1 MHKKIHVKTKNK
13 ICAAVLV
20 FVLAGSLTAGACA
33 VPNVYAKTEAEKK
46 RDAYKKKLREKNS
59 DIANIKD
66 SQSDVKDSISVAAA
80 KMKTLLSKQEQLKSD
95 IKDKQN
101 EVEQANKKL
110 EEAKEEEQKQYDA
123 MKLRIQYL
131 YENSTDNSIWSAI
144 LESNGL
150 SDMLNRIEYATDLYK
165 SDRELMTSYQ
175 NAVKKVEDWTMQLA
189 DEMDSLLA
197 LQDKYQTQQGELKTL
212 MAKLEKQKDAYAQQ
226 LAEAQKQA
234 QDYKKTISK
243 QEAIIRAQEA
253 AAARA
258 NANTYDGGGTG
269 AGARN
274 RTDGIGQQGFLHLG
288 HIAVLVHHAGPGGG
302 AHQGPDGVEHVD
314 HAEGE
319 DQGDGGEPAQLH
331 KAGEVELEQG
341 LGGHVSNRGH
351 PAGGGQ
357 GGEGGAAQYG
367 DVPDPVDHG
376 GDEHAQQHGGAH
388 ALAGQDDDGEQAHE
402 GGDHGEHHLPVARL
416 AHAVLNDGGGQGA
429 EEVPHHVERRGEA
442 VALGIDAHVGAQTDV
457 HQHQADGGGDAVP
470 HAQRDRLNDLV
481 PDVQHG
487 QDDEHDALDKDDAQG
502 GLKGLQIAHAGQGH
516 KVGHHH
522 GKEAV
527 QAHAGGHGEGLVG
540 QEGHTE
546 HAHGGREAGG
556 HEHGVPKLLPVG
568 AETGEQ
574 VGVQRDDVGHGHKG
588 GQTGQD
594 LGADVCAVLLQVKQL
609 LHWDLLRFY

>member
-46 RDAYKKKLREKNS
+46 RDAYKKKLKEKKS

-66 SQSDVKDSISVAAA
+66 SQSDVKDSITAAAA

-212 MAKLEKQKDAYAQQ
+212 MAKLEQQKDAYAQQ

-269 AGARN
+269 ASGGIASDSYLKDPDCNPSQTTDVSGADIVAFAQQFVGN
-274 RTDGIGQQGFLHLG
+274 PYVWGGNSLTNGVDCSGFVHQVYAHFGISTPRYSQAFKSVGQPVSYQN
-288 HIAVLVHHAGPGGG
+288 IQAGDVVVYP
-302 AHQGPDGVEHVD
+302 
-314 HAEGE
+314 
-319 DQGDGGEPAQLH
+319 
-331 KAGEVELEQG
+331 
-341 LGGHVSNRGH
+341 GHVAIYIGNGNIVEAQSTR
-351 PAGGGQ
+351 AGITNSR
-357 GGEGGAAQYG
+357 
-367 DVPDPVDHG
+367 PVNCHTIT
-376 GDEHAQQHGGAH
+376 AIR
-388 ALAGQDDDGEQAHE
+388 
-402 GGDHGEHHLPVARL
+402 RL
-416 AHAVLNDGGGQGA
+416 V
-429 EEVPHHVERRGEA
+429 
-442 VALGIDAHVGAQTDV
+442 
-457 HQHQADGGGDAVP
+457 
-470 HAQRDRLNDLV
+470 
-481 PDVQHG
+481 
-487 QDDEHDALDKDDAQG
+487 
-502 GLKGLQIAHAGQGH
+502 
-516 KVGHHH
+516 
-522 GKEAV
+522 
-527 QAHAGGHGEGLVG
+527 
-540 QEGHTE
+540 
-546 HAHGGREAGG
+546 
-556 HEHGVPKLLPVG
+556 
-568 AETGEQ
+568 
-574 VGVQRDDVGHGHKG
+574 
-588 GQTGQD
+588 
-594 LGADVCAVLLQVKQL
+594 
-609 LHWDLLRFY
+609 

>member
-46 RDAYKKKLREKNS
+46 RDAYKKKLKAKNS

-66 SQSDVKDSISVAAA
+66 SQSDVKDSITVAAA

-110 EEAKEEEQKQYDA
+110 EEAKEEEQNQYDA

-212 MAKLEKQKDAYAQQ
+212 MAKLEQQKDAYAQQ

-269 AGARN
+269 ASGGIASDSYLKDPDCNPSQTTDVSGADIVAYAQQFVGN
-274 RTDGIGQQGFLHLG
+274 PYVWGGNSLTNGVDCSGFVHQVYAHFGISTPRYSQAFKSVGQPVSYQN
-288 HIAVLVHHAGPGGG
+288 IQAGDVVVYP
-302 AHQGPDGVEHVD
+302 
-314 HAEGE
+314 
-319 DQGDGGEPAQLH
+319 
-331 KAGEVELEQG
+331 
-341 LGGHVSNRGH
+341 GHVAIYIGNGNIVEAQSTR
-351 PAGGGQ
+351 AGITNSR
-357 GGEGGAAQYG
+357 
-367 DVPDPVDHG
+367 PVNCHTIT
-376 GDEHAQQHGGAH
+376 AIR
-388 ALAGQDDDGEQAHE
+388 
-402 GGDHGEHHLPVARL
+402 RL
-416 AHAVLNDGGGQGA
+416 V
-429 EEVPHHVERRGEA
+429 
-442 VALGIDAHVGAQTDV
+442 
-457 HQHQADGGGDAVP
+457 
-470 HAQRDRLNDLV
+470 
-481 PDVQHG
+481 
-487 QDDEHDALDKDDAQG
+487 
-502 GLKGLQIAHAGQGH
+502 
-516 KVGHHH
+516 
-522 GKEAV
+522 
-527 QAHAGGHGEGLVG
+527 
-540 QEGHTE
+540 
-546 HAHGGREAGG
+546 
-556 HEHGVPKLLPVG
+556 
-568 AETGEQ
+568 
-574 VGVQRDDVGHGHKG
+574 
-588 GQTGQD
+588 
-594 LGADVCAVLLQVKQL
+594 
-609 LHWDLLRFY
+609 

>member
-13 ICAAVLV
+13 ICAGVLV

-46 RDAYKKKLREKNS
+46 RDAYKKKLKAKNS

-66 SQSDVKDSISVAAA
+66 SQSDVKDSITAAAA

-110 EEAKEEEQKQYDA
+110 EEAKEEEQNQYDA

-212 MAKLEKQKDAYAQQ
+212 MAKLEQQKDAYAQQ

-269 AGARN
+269 ASGGIASDSYLKDPDCNPSQTTDVSGADIVAFAQQFVGN
-274 RTDGIGQQGFLHLG
+274 PYVWGGNSLTNGVDCSGFVHQVYAHFGISTPRYSQAFKSVGQPVSYQN
-288 HIAVLVHHAGPGGG
+288 IQAGDVVVYP
-302 AHQGPDGVEHVD
+302 
-314 HAEGE
+314 
-319 DQGDGGEPAQLH
+319 
-331 KAGEVELEQG
+331 
-341 LGGHVSNRGH
+341 GHVAIYIGNGNIVEAQSTR
-351 PAGGGQ
+351 AGITNSR
-357 GGEGGAAQYG
+357 
-367 DVPDPVDHG
+367 PVNCHTIT
-376 GDEHAQQHGGAH
+376 AIR
-388 ALAGQDDDGEQAHE
+388 
-402 GGDHGEHHLPVARL
+402 RL
-416 AHAVLNDGGGQGA
+416 V
-429 EEVPHHVERRGEA
+429 
-442 VALGIDAHVGAQTDV
+442 
-457 HQHQADGGGDAVP
+457 
-470 HAQRDRLNDLV
+470 
-481 PDVQHG
+481 
-487 QDDEHDALDKDDAQG
+487 
-502 GLKGLQIAHAGQGH
+502 
-516 KVGHHH
+516 
-522 GKEAV
+522 
-527 QAHAGGHGEGLVG
+527 
-540 QEGHTE
+540 
-546 HAHGGREAGG
+546 
-556 HEHGVPKLLPVG
+556 
-568 AETGEQ
+568 
-574 VGVQRDDVGHGHKG
+574 
-588 GQTGQD
+588 
-594 LGADVCAVLLQVKQL
+594 
-609 LHWDLLRFY
+609 

>member
-46 RDAYKKKLREKNS
+46 RDAYKKKLKAKNS

-66 SQSDVKDSISVAAA
+66 SQSDVKDSITAAA
-80 KMKTLLSKQEQLKSD
+80 ARMKTLLSKQEQLKSD

-269 AGARN
+269 ASGGIASDSYLKDPDCNPSQTTDVSGADIVAFAQQFVGN
-274 RTDGIGQQGFLHLG
+274 PYVWGGNSLTNGVDCSGFVHLVYAHFGIGTPRYSQAFKSVGQPVSYQN
-288 HIAVLVHHAGPGGG
+288 IQAGDVVVYP
-302 AHQGPDGVEHVD
+302 
-314 HAEGE
+314 
-319 DQGDGGEPAQLH
+319 
-331 KAGEVELEQG
+331 
-341 LGGHVSNRGH
+341 GHVAIYIGNGNIVEAQSTR
-351 PAGGGQ
+351 AGITNSR
-357 GGEGGAAQYG
+357 
-367 DVPDPVDHG
+367 PVNCHTIT
-376 GDEHAQQHGGAH
+376 AIR
-388 ALAGQDDDGEQAHE
+388 
-402 GGDHGEHHLPVARL
+402 RL
-416 AHAVLNDGGGQGA
+416 V
-429 EEVPHHVERRGEA
+429 
-442 VALGIDAHVGAQTDV
+442 
-457 HQHQADGGGDAVP
+457 
-470 HAQRDRLNDLV
+470 
-481 PDVQHG
+481 
-487 QDDEHDALDKDDAQG
+487 
-502 GLKGLQIAHAGQGH
+502 
-516 KVGHHH
+516 
-522 GKEAV
+522 
-527 QAHAGGHGEGLVG
+527 
-540 QEGHTE
+540 
-546 HAHGGREAGG
+546 
-556 HEHGVPKLLPVG
+556 
-568 AETGEQ
+568 
-574 VGVQRDDVGHGHKG
+574 
-588 GQTGQD
+588 
-594 LGADVCAVLLQVKQL
+594 
-609 LHWDLLRFY
+609 

>member
-46 RDAYKKKLREKNS
+46 RDAYKKKLKAKNS

-66 SQSDVKDSISVAAA
+66 SQSDVKDSITVAAA

-110 EEAKEEEQKQYDA
+110 EEAKEEEQNQYDA

-212 MAKLEKQKDAYAQQ
+212 MAKLEQQKDAYAQQ

-269 AGARN
+269 ASGGIASDSYLKDPDCNPSQTTDVSGADIVAFAQQFVGN
-274 RTDGIGQQGFLHLG
+274 PYVWGGNSLTNGVDCSGFVHQVYAHFGISTPRYSQAFKSVGQPVSYQN
-288 HIAVLVHHAGPGGG
+288 IQAGDVVVYP
-302 AHQGPDGVEHVD
+302 
-314 HAEGE
+314 
-319 DQGDGGEPAQLH
+319 
-331 KAGEVELEQG
+331 
-341 LGGHVSNRGH
+341 GHVAIYIGNGNIVEAQPTR
-351 PAGGGQ
+351 AGITNSR
-357 GGEGGAAQYG
+357 
-367 DVPDPVDHG
+367 PVNCHTIT
-376 GDEHAQQHGGAH
+376 AIR
-388 ALAGQDDDGEQAHE
+388 
-402 GGDHGEHHLPVARL
+402 RL
-416 AHAVLNDGGGQGA
+416 V
-429 EEVPHHVERRGEA
+429 
-442 VALGIDAHVGAQTDV
+442 
-457 HQHQADGGGDAVP
+457 
-470 HAQRDRLNDLV
+470 
-481 PDVQHG
+481 
-487 QDDEHDALDKDDAQG
+487 
-502 GLKGLQIAHAGQGH
+502 
-516 KVGHHH
+516 
-522 GKEAV
+522 
-527 QAHAGGHGEGLVG
+527 
-540 QEGHTE
+540 
-546 HAHGGREAGG
+546 
-556 HEHGVPKLLPVG
+556 
-568 AETGEQ
+568 
-574 VGVQRDDVGHGHKG
+574 
-588 GQTGQD
+588 
-594 LGADVCAVLLQVKQL
+594 
-609 LHWDLLRFY
+609 

>member
-46 RDAYKKKLREKNS
+46 RDAYKKKLKAKNS

-66 SQSDVKDSISVAAA
+66 SQSDVKDSITAAA
-80 KMKTLLSKQEQLKSD
+80 ARMKTLLSKQEQLKSD

-110 EEAKEEEQKQYDA
+110 EEAKEEEQNQYDA

-212 MAKLEKQKDAYAQQ
+212 MAKLEQQKDAYAQQ
-226 LAEAQKQA
+226 LAEAQKQV

-269 AGARN
+269 ASGGIASDSYLKDPDCNPSQTTDVSGADIVAFAQQFVGN
-274 RTDGIGQQGFLHLG
+274 PYVWGGNSLTNGVDCSGFVHQVYAHFGISTPRYSQAFKSVGQPVSYQN
-288 HIAVLVHHAGPGGG
+288 IQAGDVVVYP
-302 AHQGPDGVEHVD
+302 
-314 HAEGE
+314 
-319 DQGDGGEPAQLH
+319 
-331 KAGEVELEQG
+331 
-341 LGGHVSNRGH
+341 GHVAIYIGNGNIVEAQSTR
-351 PAGGGQ
+351 AGITNSR
-357 GGEGGAAQYG
+357 
-367 DVPDPVDHG
+367 PVNCHTIT
-376 GDEHAQQHGGAH
+376 AIR
-388 ALAGQDDDGEQAHE
+388 
-402 GGDHGEHHLPVARL
+402 RL
-416 AHAVLNDGGGQGA
+416 V
-429 EEVPHHVERRGEA
+429 
-442 VALGIDAHVGAQTDV
+442 
-457 HQHQADGGGDAVP
+457 
-470 HAQRDRLNDLV
+470 
-481 PDVQHG
+481 
-487 QDDEHDALDKDDAQG
+487 
-502 GLKGLQIAHAGQGH
+502 
-516 KVGHHH
+516 
-522 GKEAV
+522 
-527 QAHAGGHGEGLVG
+527 
-540 QEGHTE
+540 
-546 HAHGGREAGG
+546 
-556 HEHGVPKLLPVG
+556 
-568 AETGEQ
+568 
-574 VGVQRDDVGHGHKG
+574 
-588 GQTGQD
+588 
-594 LGADVCAVLLQVKQL
+594 
-609 LHWDLLRFY
+609 

>member
-46 RDAYKKKLREKNS
+46 RDAYKKKLKAKNS

-66 SQSDVKDSISVAAA
+66 SQSDVKDSISAAAA

-212 MAKLEKQKDAYAQQ
+212 MAKLEQQKDAYAQQ

-269 AGARN
+269 ASGGIASDSYLKDPDCNPSQTTDVSGADIVAFAQQFVGN
-274 RTDGIGQQGFLHLG
+274 PYVWGGNSLTNGVDCSGFVHQVYAHFGISTPRYSQAFKSVGQPVSYQN
-288 HIAVLVHHAGPGGG
+288 IQAGDVVVYP
-302 AHQGPDGVEHVD
+302 
-314 HAEGE
+314 
-319 DQGDGGEPAQLH
+319 
-331 KAGEVELEQG
+331 
-341 LGGHVSNRGH
+341 GHVAIYIGNGNIVEAQSTR
-351 PAGGGQ
+351 AGITNSR
-357 GGEGGAAQYG
+357 
-367 DVPDPVDHG
+367 PVNCHTIT
-376 GDEHAQQHGGAH
+376 AIR
-388 ALAGQDDDGEQAHE
+388 
-402 GGDHGEHHLPVARL
+402 RL
-416 AHAVLNDGGGQGA
+416 V
-429 EEVPHHVERRGEA
+429 
-442 VALGIDAHVGAQTDV
+442 
-457 HQHQADGGGDAVP
+457 
-470 HAQRDRLNDLV
+470 
-481 PDVQHG
+481 
-487 QDDEHDALDKDDAQG
+487 
-502 GLKGLQIAHAGQGH
+502 
-516 KVGHHH
+516 
-522 GKEAV
+522 
-527 QAHAGGHGEGLVG
+527 
-540 QEGHTE
+540 
-546 HAHGGREAGG
+546 
-556 HEHGVPKLLPVG
+556 
-568 AETGEQ
+568 
-574 VGVQRDDVGHGHKG
+574 
-588 GQTGQD
+588 
-594 LGADVCAVLLQVKQL
+594 
-609 LHWDLLRFY
+609 

>member
-46 RDAYKKKLREKNS
+46 RDAYKKKLKAKNS

-66 SQSDVKDSISVAAA
+66 SQSDVKDSITAAA
-80 KMKTLLSKQEQLKSD
+80 ARMKTLLSKQEQLKSD

-110 EEAKEEEQKQYDA
+110 EEAKEEEQNQYDA

-212 MAKLEKQKDAYAQQ
+212 MAKLEQQKDAYAQQ

-243 QEAIIRAQEA
+243 QEAIFRAQEA

-269 AGARN
+269 ASGGIASDSYLKDPDCNPSQTTDVSGADIVAFAQQFVGHPYVWGGN
-274 RTDGIGQQGFLHLG
+274 SLTNGVDCSGFVHQVYAHFGISTPRYSQAFKSVGQPVSYQN
-288 HIAVLVHHAGPGGG
+288 IQAGDVVVYP
-302 AHQGPDGVEHVD
+302 
-314 HAEGE
+314 
-319 DQGDGGEPAQLH
+319 
-331 KAGEVELEQG
+331 
-341 LGGHVSNRGH
+341 GHVAIYIGNGNIVEAQSTR
-351 PAGGGQ
+351 AGITNSR
-357 GGEGGAAQYG
+357 
-367 DVPDPVDHG
+367 PVNCHTIT
-376 GDEHAQQHGGAH
+376 AIR
-388 ALAGQDDDGEQAHE
+388 
-402 GGDHGEHHLPVARL
+402 RL
-416 AHAVLNDGGGQGA
+416 V
-429 EEVPHHVERRGEA
+429 
-442 VALGIDAHVGAQTDV
+442 
-457 HQHQADGGGDAVP
+457 
-470 HAQRDRLNDLV
+470 
-481 PDVQHG
+481 
-487 QDDEHDALDKDDAQG
+487 
-502 GLKGLQIAHAGQGH
+502 
-516 KVGHHH
+516 
-522 GKEAV
+522 
-527 QAHAGGHGEGLVG
+527 
-540 QEGHTE
+540 
-546 HAHGGREAGG
+546 
-556 HEHGVPKLLPVG
+556 
-568 AETGEQ
+568 
-574 VGVQRDDVGHGHKG
+574 
-588 GQTGQD
+588 
-594 LGADVCAVLLQVKQL
+594 
-609 LHWDLLRFY
+609 

>member
-46 RDAYKKKLREKNS
+46 RDAYKKKLKAKNS

-66 SQSDVKDSISVAAA
+66 SQSDVKDSITAAA
-80 KMKTLLSKQEQLKSD
+80 ARMKTLLSKQEQLKSD

-110 EEAKEEEQKQYDA
+110 EEAKEEEQNEYDA

-212 MAKLEKQKDAYAQQ
+212 MAKLEQQKDAYAQQ

-269 AGARN
+269 ASGGIASDSYLKDPDCNPSQTTDVSGADIVAFAQQFVGN
-274 RTDGIGQQGFLHLG
+274 PYVWGGNSLTNGVDCSGFVHQVYAHFGISTPRYSQAFKSVGQPVSYQN
-288 HIAVLVHHAGPGGG
+288 IQAGDVVVYP
-302 AHQGPDGVEHVD
+302 
-314 HAEGE
+314 
-319 DQGDGGEPAQLH
+319 
-331 KAGEVELEQG
+331 
-341 LGGHVSNRGH
+341 GHVAIYIGNGNIVEAQSTR
-351 PAGGGQ
+351 AGITNSR
-357 GGEGGAAQYG
+357 
-367 DVPDPVDHG
+367 PVNCHTIT
-376 GDEHAQQHGGAH
+376 AIR
-388 ALAGQDDDGEQAHE
+388 
-402 GGDHGEHHLPVARL
+402 RL
-416 AHAVLNDGGGQGA
+416 V
-429 EEVPHHVERRGEA
+429 
-442 VALGIDAHVGAQTDV
+442 
-457 HQHQADGGGDAVP
+457 
-470 HAQRDRLNDLV
+470 
-481 PDVQHG
+481 
-487 QDDEHDALDKDDAQG
+487 
-502 GLKGLQIAHAGQGH
+502 
-516 KVGHHH
+516 
-522 GKEAV
+522 
-527 QAHAGGHGEGLVG
+527 
-540 QEGHTE
+540 
-546 HAHGGREAGG
+546 
-556 HEHGVPKLLPVG
+556 
-568 AETGEQ
+568 
-574 VGVQRDDVGHGHKG
+574 
-588 GQTGQD
+588 
-594 LGADVCAVLLQVKQL
+594 
-609 LHWDLLRFY
+609 

>member
-46 RDAYKKKLREKNS
+46 RDAYKKKLKAKNS

-66 SQSDVKDSISVAAA
+66 SQSDVKDSITAAAA

-101 EVEQANKKL
+101 KVEQANKKL
-110 EEAKEEEQKQYDA
+110 EEAKEEEQNQYDA

-212 MAKLEKQKDAYAQQ
+212 MAKLEQQKDAYAQQ

-269 AGARN
+269 ASGGIASDSYLKDPDCNPSQTTDVSGADIVAFAQQFVGN
-274 RTDGIGQQGFLHLG
+274 PYVWGGNSLTNGVDCSGFVHQVYAHFGISTPRYSQAFKSVGQPVSYQN
-288 HIAVLVHHAGPGGG
+288 IQAGDVVVYP
-302 AHQGPDGVEHVD
+302 
-314 HAEGE
+314 
-319 DQGDGGEPAQLH
+319 
-331 KAGEVELEQG
+331 
-341 LGGHVSNRGH
+341 GHVAIYIGNGNIVEAQSTR
-351 PAGGGQ
+351 AGITNSR
-357 GGEGGAAQYG
+357 
-367 DVPDPVDHG
+367 PVNCHTIT
-376 GDEHAQQHGGAH
+376 AIR
-388 ALAGQDDDGEQAHE
+388 
-402 GGDHGEHHLPVARL
+402 RL
-416 AHAVLNDGGGQGA
+416 V
-429 EEVPHHVERRGEA
+429 
-442 VALGIDAHVGAQTDV
+442 
-457 HQHQADGGGDAVP
+457 
-470 HAQRDRLNDLV
+470 
-481 PDVQHG
+481 
-487 QDDEHDALDKDDAQG
+487 
-502 GLKGLQIAHAGQGH
+502 
-516 KVGHHH
+516 
-522 GKEAV
+522 
-527 QAHAGGHGEGLVG
+527 
-540 QEGHTE
+540 
-546 HAHGGREAGG
+546 
-556 HEHGVPKLLPVG
+556 
-568 AETGEQ
+568 
-574 VGVQRDDVGHGHKG
+574 
-588 GQTGQD
+588 
-594 LGADVCAVLLQVKQL
+594 
-609 LHWDLLRFY
+609 

>member
-46 RDAYKKKLREKNS
+46 RDAYKIKLKAKNS

-66 SQSDVKDSISVAAA
+66 SQSDVKDSITAAAA

-110 EEAKEEEQKQYDA
+110 EEAKEEEQNQYDA

-212 MAKLEKQKDAYAQQ
+212 MAKLEQQKDAYAQQ

-269 AGARN
+269 ASGGIASDSYLKDPDCNPSQTTDVSGADIVAFAQQFVGN
-274 RTDGIGQQGFLHLG
+274 PYVWGGNSLTNGVDCSGFVHQVYAHFGISTPRYSQAFKSVGQPVSYQN
-288 HIAVLVHHAGPGGG
+288 IQAGDVVVYP
-302 AHQGPDGVEHVD
+302 
-314 HAEGE
+314 
-319 DQGDGGEPAQLH
+319 
-331 KAGEVELEQG
+331 
-341 LGGHVSNRGH
+341 GHVAIYIGNGNIVEAQSTR
-351 PAGGGQ
+351 AGITNSR
-357 GGEGGAAQYG
+357 
-367 DVPDPVDHG
+367 PVNCHTIT
-376 GDEHAQQHGGAH
+376 AIR
-388 ALAGQDDDGEQAHE
+388 
-402 GGDHGEHHLPVARL
+402 RL
-416 AHAVLNDGGGQGA
+416 V
-429 EEVPHHVERRGEA
+429 
-442 VALGIDAHVGAQTDV
+442 
-457 HQHQADGGGDAVP
+457 
-470 HAQRDRLNDLV
+470 
-481 PDVQHG
+481 
-487 QDDEHDALDKDDAQG
+487 
-502 GLKGLQIAHAGQGH
+502 
-516 KVGHHH
+516 
-522 GKEAV
+522 
-527 QAHAGGHGEGLVG
+527 
-540 QEGHTE
+540 
-546 HAHGGREAGG
+546 
-556 HEHGVPKLLPVG
+556 
-568 AETGEQ
+568 
-574 VGVQRDDVGHGHKG
+574 
-588 GQTGQD
+588 
-594 LGADVCAVLLQVKQL
+594 
-609 LHWDLLRFY
+609 

>member
-1 MHKKIHVKTKNK
+1 MHKRIHVKTKNK

-46 RDAYKKKLREKNS
+46 RDAYKKKLKEKNG

-66 SQSDVKDSISVAAA
+66 SQSDVKDSISAAA
-80 KMKTLLSKQEQLKSD
+80 ARMKTLLSKQEQLKSD

-269 AGARN
+269 ASGGIASDSYLKDPDCNPSQTTDVSGADIVAFAQQFVGN
-274 RTDGIGQQGFLHLG
+274 PYVWGGNSLTNGVDCSGFVHQVYAHFGISTPRYSQAFKSVGQPVSYQN
-288 HIAVLVHHAGPGGG
+288 IQAGDVVVYP
-302 AHQGPDGVEHVD
+302 
-314 HAEGE
+314 
-319 DQGDGGEPAQLH
+319 
-331 KAGEVELEQG
+331 
-341 LGGHVSNRGH
+341 GHVAIYIGNGNIVEAQSTR
-351 PAGGGQ
+351 AGITNSR
-357 GGEGGAAQYG
+357 
-367 DVPDPVDHG
+367 PVNCHTIT
-376 GDEHAQQHGGAH
+376 AIR
-388 ALAGQDDDGEQAHE
+388 
-402 GGDHGEHHLPVARL
+402 RL
-416 AHAVLNDGGGQGA
+416 V
-429 EEVPHHVERRGEA
+429 
-442 VALGIDAHVGAQTDV
+442 
-457 HQHQADGGGDAVP
+457 
-470 HAQRDRLNDLV
+470 
-481 PDVQHG
+481 
-487 QDDEHDALDKDDAQG
+487 
-502 GLKGLQIAHAGQGH
+502 
-516 KVGHHH
+516 
-522 GKEAV
+522 
-527 QAHAGGHGEGLVG
+527 
-540 QEGHTE
+540 
-546 HAHGGREAGG
+546 
-556 HEHGVPKLLPVG
+556 
-568 AETGEQ
+568 
-574 VGVQRDDVGHGHKG
+574 
-588 GQTGQD
+588 
-594 LGADVCAVLLQVKQL
+594 
-609 LHWDLLRFY
+609 

>member
-46 RDAYKKKLREKNS
+46 RDAYKKKLKAKNS

-66 SQSDVKDSISVAAA
+66 SQSDVKDSITVAAA

-212 MAKLEKQKDAYAQQ
+212 MAKLEQQKDAYAQQ

-269 AGARN
+269 ASGGIASDSYLKDPDCNPSQTTDVSGADIVAFAQQFVGN
-274 RTDGIGQQGFLHLG
+274 PYVWGGNSLTNGVDCSGFVHQVYAHFGISTPRYSQAFKSVGQPVSYQN
-288 HIAVLVHHAGPGGG
+288 IQAGDVVVYP
-302 AHQGPDGVEHVD
+302 
-314 HAEGE
+314 
-319 DQGDGGEPAQLH
+319 
-331 KAGEVELEQG
+331 
-341 LGGHVSNRGH
+341 GHVAIYIGNGNIVEAQSTR
-351 PAGGGQ
+351 AGITNSR
-357 GGEGGAAQYG
+357 
-367 DVPDPVDHG
+367 PVNCHTIT
-376 GDEHAQQHGGAH
+376 AIR
-388 ALAGQDDDGEQAHE
+388 
-402 GGDHGEHHLPVARL
+402 RL
-416 AHAVLNDGGGQGA
+416 V
-429 EEVPHHVERRGEA
+429 
-442 VALGIDAHVGAQTDV
+442 
-457 HQHQADGGGDAVP
+457 
-470 HAQRDRLNDLV
+470 
-481 PDVQHG
+481 
-487 QDDEHDALDKDDAQG
+487 
-502 GLKGLQIAHAGQGH
+502 
-516 KVGHHH
+516 
-522 GKEAV
+522 
-527 QAHAGGHGEGLVG
+527 
-540 QEGHTE
+540 
-546 HAHGGREAGG
+546 
-556 HEHGVPKLLPVG
+556 
-568 AETGEQ
+568 
-574 VGVQRDDVGHGHKG
+574 
-588 GQTGQD
+588 
-594 LGADVCAVLLQVKQL
+594 
-609 LHWDLLRFY
+609 

>member
-46 RDAYKKKLREKNS
+46 RDAYKKKLKAKNS

-66 SQSDVKDSISVAAA
+66 SQSDVKDSITAAA
-80 KMKTLLSKQEQLKSD
+80 ARMKTLLSKQEQLKSD

-110 EEAKEEEQKQYDA
+110 EEAKEEEQNQYDA

-212 MAKLEKQKDAYAQQ
+212 MAKLEQQKDAYAQQ

-269 AGARN
+269 ASGGIASDSYLKDPDCN
-274 RTDGIGQQGFLHLG
+274 PSQTTDVGGTDIVAYAQQFVGNPYVWGGNSLTNGVDCSGFVHQVYAHFGISTPRYSQAFKSVGQPVSYQN
-288 HIAVLVHHAGPGGG
+288 IQAGDVVVYP
-302 AHQGPDGVEHVD
+302 
-314 HAEGE
+314 
-319 DQGDGGEPAQLH
+319 
-331 KAGEVELEQG
+331 
-341 LGGHVSNRGH
+341 GHVAIYIGNGNIVEAQSTR
-351 PAGGGQ
+351 AGITNSR
-357 GGEGGAAQYG
+357 
-367 DVPDPVDHG
+367 PVNCHTIT
-376 GDEHAQQHGGAH
+376 AIR
-388 ALAGQDDDGEQAHE
+388 
-402 GGDHGEHHLPVARL
+402 RL
-416 AHAVLNDGGGQGA
+416 V
-429 EEVPHHVERRGEA
+429 
-442 VALGIDAHVGAQTDV
+442 
-457 HQHQADGGGDAVP
+457 
-470 HAQRDRLNDLV
+470 
-481 PDVQHG
+481 
-487 QDDEHDALDKDDAQG
+487 
-502 GLKGLQIAHAGQGH
+502 
-516 KVGHHH
+516 
-522 GKEAV
+522 
-527 QAHAGGHGEGLVG
+527 
-540 QEGHTE
+540 
-546 HAHGGREAGG
+546 
-556 HEHGVPKLLPVG
+556 
-568 AETGEQ
+568 
-574 VGVQRDDVGHGHKG
+574 
-588 GQTGQD
+588 
-594 LGADVCAVLLQVKQL
+594 
-609 LHWDLLRFY
+609 

>member
-46 RDAYKKKLREKNS
+46 RDAYKKKLKAKNS

-66 SQSDVKDSISVAAA
+66 SQSDVKDSITVAAA

-110 EEAKEEEQKQYDA
+110 EEAKEEEQNQYDA

-212 MAKLEKQKDAYAQQ
+212 MAKLEQQKDAYAQQ

-269 AGARN
+269 ASGGIASDSYLKDPDCNPSQTTDVSGADIVAFAQQFVGHPYVWGGN
-274 RTDGIGQQGFLHLG
+274 SLTNGVDCSGFVHQVYAHFGISTPRYSQAFKSVGQPVSYQN
-288 HIAVLVHHAGPGGG
+288 IQAGDVVVYP
-302 AHQGPDGVEHVD
+302 
-314 HAEGE
+314 
-319 DQGDGGEPAQLH
+319 
-331 KAGEVELEQG
+331 
-341 LGGHVSNRGH
+341 GHVAIYIGNGNIVEAQSTR
-351 PAGGGQ
+351 AGITNSR
-357 GGEGGAAQYG
+357 
-367 DVPDPVDHG
+367 PVNCHTIT
-376 GDEHAQQHGGAH
+376 AIR
-388 ALAGQDDDGEQAHE
+388 
-402 GGDHGEHHLPVARL
+402 RL
-416 AHAVLNDGGGQGA
+416 V
-429 EEVPHHVERRGEA
+429 
-442 VALGIDAHVGAQTDV
+442 
-457 HQHQADGGGDAVP
+457 
-470 HAQRDRLNDLV
+470 
-481 PDVQHG
+481 
-487 QDDEHDALDKDDAQG
+487 
-502 GLKGLQIAHAGQGH
+502 
-516 KVGHHH
+516 
-522 GKEAV
+522 
-527 QAHAGGHGEGLVG
+527 
-540 QEGHTE
+540 
-546 HAHGGREAGG
+546 
-556 HEHGVPKLLPVG
+556 
-568 AETGEQ
+568 
-574 VGVQRDDVGHGHKG
+574 
-588 GQTGQD
+588 
-594 LGADVCAVLLQVKQL
+594 
-609 LHWDLLRFY
+609 

>member
-1 MHKKIHVKTKNK
+1 MIIPSRNYHTRHNMHKKIHVKTKNK

-46 RDAYKKKLREKNS
+46 RDAYKKKLKAKNS

-66 SQSDVKDSISVAAA
+66 SQSDVKDSITAAA
-80 KMKTLLSKQEQLKSD
+80 ARMKTLLSKQEQLKSD

-110 EEAKEEEQKQYDA
+110 EEAKEEEQNQYDA

-212 MAKLEKQKDAYAQQ
+212 MAKLEQQKDAYAQQ

-269 AGARN
+269 ASGGIASDSYLKDPDCNPSQTTDVSGADIVAFAQQFVGN
-274 RTDGIGQQGFLHLG
+274 PYVWGGNSLTNGVDCSGFVHQVYAHFGISTPRYSQAFKSVGQPVSYQN
-288 HIAVLVHHAGPGGG
+288 IQAGDVVVYP
-302 AHQGPDGVEHVD
+302 
-314 HAEGE
+314 
-319 DQGDGGEPAQLH
+319 
-331 KAGEVELEQG
+331 
-341 LGGHVSNRGH
+341 GHVAIYIGNGNIVEAQSTR
-351 PAGGGQ
+351 AGITNSR
-357 GGEGGAAQYG
+357 
-367 DVPDPVDHG
+367 PVNCHTIT
-376 GDEHAQQHGGAH
+376 AIR
-388 ALAGQDDDGEQAHE
+388 
-402 GGDHGEHHLPVARL
+402 RL
-416 AHAVLNDGGGQGA
+416 V
-429 EEVPHHVERRGEA
+429 
-442 VALGIDAHVGAQTDV
+442 
-457 HQHQADGGGDAVP
+457 
-470 HAQRDRLNDLV
+470 
-481 PDVQHG
+481 
-487 QDDEHDALDKDDAQG
+487 
-502 GLKGLQIAHAGQGH
+502 
-516 KVGHHH
+516 
-522 GKEAV
+522 
-527 QAHAGGHGEGLVG
+527 
-540 QEGHTE
+540 
-546 HAHGGREAGG
+546 
-556 HEHGVPKLLPVG
+556 
-568 AETGEQ
+568 
-574 VGVQRDDVGHGHKG
+574 
-588 GQTGQD
+588 
-594 LGADVCAVLLQVKQL
+594 
-609 LHWDLLRFY
+609 

>member
-46 RDAYKKKLREKNS
+46 RDAYKKKLKAKNS

-66 SQSDVKDSISVAAA
+66 SQSDVKDSITAAA
-80 KMKTLLSKQEQLKSD
+80 ARMKTLLSKQEQLKSD

-110 EEAKEEEQKQYDA
+110 EEAKEEEQNQYDA

-269 AGARN
+269 ASGGIASDSYLKDPDCNPSQTTDVSGADIVAFAQQFVGN
-274 RTDGIGQQGFLHLG
+274 PYVWGGNSLTNGVDCSGFVHLVYAHFGISTPRYSQAFKSVGQPVSYQN
-288 HIAVLVHHAGPGGG
+288 IQAGDVVVYP
-302 AHQGPDGVEHVD
+302 
-314 HAEGE
+314 
-319 DQGDGGEPAQLH
+319 
-331 KAGEVELEQG
+331 
-341 LGGHVSNRGH
+341 GHVAIYIGNGNIVEAQSTR
-351 PAGGGQ
+351 AGITNSR
-357 GGEGGAAQYG
+357 
-367 DVPDPVDHG
+367 PVNCHTIT
-376 GDEHAQQHGGAH
+376 AIR
-388 ALAGQDDDGEQAHE
+388 
-402 GGDHGEHHLPVARL
+402 RL
-416 AHAVLNDGGGQGA
+416 V
-429 EEVPHHVERRGEA
+429 
-442 VALGIDAHVGAQTDV
+442 
-457 HQHQADGGGDAVP
+457 
-470 HAQRDRLNDLV
+470 
-481 PDVQHG
+481 
-487 QDDEHDALDKDDAQG
+487 
-502 GLKGLQIAHAGQGH
+502 
-516 KVGHHH
+516 
-522 GKEAV
+522 
-527 QAHAGGHGEGLVG
+527 
-540 QEGHTE
+540 
-546 HAHGGREAGG
+546 
-556 HEHGVPKLLPVG
+556 
-568 AETGEQ
+568 
-574 VGVQRDDVGHGHKG
+574 
-588 GQTGQD
+588 
-594 LGADVCAVLLQVKQL
+594 
-609 LHWDLLRFY
+609 

>member
-46 RDAYKKKLREKNS
+46 RDAYKKKLKAKNS

-66 SQSDVKDSISVAAA
+66 SQSDVKDSITAAA
-80 KMKTLLSKQEQLKSD
+80 ARMKTLLSKQEQLKSD

-110 EEAKEEEQKQYDA
+110 EEAKEEEQNQYDA

-212 MAKLEKQKDAYAQQ
+212 MTKLEQQKDAYAQQ

-269 AGARN
+269 ASGGIASDSYLKDPDCNPSQTTDVSGADIVAFAQQFVGN
-274 RTDGIGQQGFLHLG
+274 PYVWGGNSLTNGVDCSGFVHQVYAHFGISTPRYSQAFKSVGQPVSYQN
-288 HIAVLVHHAGPGGG
+288 IQAGDVVVYP
-302 AHQGPDGVEHVD
+302 
-314 HAEGE
+314 
-319 DQGDGGEPAQLH
+319 
-331 KAGEVELEQG
+331 
-341 LGGHVSNRGH
+341 GHVAIYIGNGNIVEAQSTR
-351 PAGGGQ
+351 AGITNSR
-357 GGEGGAAQYG
+357 
-367 DVPDPVDHG
+367 PVNCHTIT
-376 GDEHAQQHGGAH
+376 AIR
-388 ALAGQDDDGEQAHE
+388 
-402 GGDHGEHHLPVARL
+402 RL
-416 AHAVLNDGGGQGA
+416 V
-429 EEVPHHVERRGEA
+429 
-442 VALGIDAHVGAQTDV
+442 
-457 HQHQADGGGDAVP
+457 
-470 HAQRDRLNDLV
+470 
-481 PDVQHG
+481 
-487 QDDEHDALDKDDAQG
+487 
-502 GLKGLQIAHAGQGH
+502 
-516 KVGHHH
+516 
-522 GKEAV
+522 
-527 QAHAGGHGEGLVG
+527 
-540 QEGHTE
+540 
-546 HAHGGREAGG
+546 
-556 HEHGVPKLLPVG
+556 
-568 AETGEQ
+568 
-574 VGVQRDDVGHGHKG
+574 
-588 GQTGQD
+588 
-594 LGADVCAVLLQVKQL
+594 
-609 LHWDLLRFY
+609 

>member
-46 RDAYKKKLREKNS
+46 RDAYKKKLKAKNS

-66 SQSDVKDSISVAAA
+66 SQSDVKDSITAAA
-80 KMKTLLSKQEQLKSD
+80 ARMKTLLSKQEQLKSD

-110 EEAKEEEQKQYDA
+110 EEAKEEEQNQYDA

-212 MAKLEKQKDAYAQQ
+212 MAKLEQQKDAYAQQ

-269 AGARN
+269 ASGGIASDSYLKDPDCNPSQTTDVSGADIVAFAQQFVGN
-274 RTDGIGQQGFLHLG
+274 PYVWGGNSLTNGVDCSGFVHQVYAHFGISTPRYSQAFKSVGQPVSYQN
-288 HIAVLVHHAGPGGG
+288 IQAGDVVVYP
-302 AHQGPDGVEHVD
+302 
-314 HAEGE
+314 
-319 DQGDGGEPAQLH
+319 
-331 KAGEVELEQG
+331 
-341 LGGHVSNRGH
+341 GHVAIYIGNGNIVEAQSIR
-351 PAGGGQ
+351 AGITNSR
-357 GGEGGAAQYG
+357 
-367 DVPDPVDHG
+367 PVNCHTIT
-376 GDEHAQQHGGAH
+376 AIR
-388 ALAGQDDDGEQAHE
+388 
-402 GGDHGEHHLPVARL
+402 RL
-416 AHAVLNDGGGQGA
+416 V
-429 EEVPHHVERRGEA
+429 
-442 VALGIDAHVGAQTDV
+442 
-457 HQHQADGGGDAVP
+457 
-470 HAQRDRLNDLV
+470 
-481 PDVQHG
+481 
-487 QDDEHDALDKDDAQG
+487 
-502 GLKGLQIAHAGQGH
+502 
-516 KVGHHH
+516 
-522 GKEAV
+522 
-527 QAHAGGHGEGLVG
+527 
-540 QEGHTE
+540 
-546 HAHGGREAGG
+546 
-556 HEHGVPKLLPVG
+556 
-568 AETGEQ
+568 
-574 VGVQRDDVGHGHKG
+574 
-588 GQTGQD
+588 
-594 LGADVCAVLLQVKQL
+594 
-609 LHWDLLRFY
+609 

>member
-1 MHKKIHVKTKNK
+1 MHKKIHVKTKTK

-46 RDAYKKKLREKNS
+46 RDAYKKKLKAKNS

-66 SQSDVKDSISVAAA
+66 SQSDVKDSITAAA
-80 KMKTLLSKQEQLKSD
+80 ARMKTLLSKQEQLKSD

-110 EEAKEEEQKQYDA
+110 EEAKEEEQNQYDA

-212 MAKLEKQKDAYAQQ
+212 MAKLEQQKDAYAQQ

-269 AGARN
+269 ASGGIASDSYLKDPDCNPSQTTDVSGADIVAFAQQFVGN
-274 RTDGIGQQGFLHLG
+274 PYVWGGNSLTNGVDCSGFVHQVYAHFGISTPRYSQAFKSVGQPVSYQN
-288 HIAVLVHHAGPGGG
+288 IQAGDVVVYP
-302 AHQGPDGVEHVD
+302 
-314 HAEGE
+314 
-319 DQGDGGEPAQLH
+319 
-331 KAGEVELEQG
+331 
-341 LGGHVSNRGH
+341 GHVAIYIGNGNIVEAQSTR
-351 PAGGGQ
+351 AGITNSR
-357 GGEGGAAQYG
+357 
-367 DVPDPVDHG
+367 PVNCHTIT
-376 GDEHAQQHGGAH
+376 AIR
-388 ALAGQDDDGEQAHE
+388 
-402 GGDHGEHHLPVARL
+402 RL
-416 AHAVLNDGGGQGA
+416 V
-429 EEVPHHVERRGEA
+429 
-442 VALGIDAHVGAQTDV
+442 
-457 HQHQADGGGDAVP
+457 
-470 HAQRDRLNDLV
+470 
-481 PDVQHG
+481 
-487 QDDEHDALDKDDAQG
+487 
-502 GLKGLQIAHAGQGH
+502 
-516 KVGHHH
+516 
-522 GKEAV
+522 
-527 QAHAGGHGEGLVG
+527 
-540 QEGHTE
+540 
-546 HAHGGREAGG
+546 
-556 HEHGVPKLLPVG
+556 
-568 AETGEQ
+568 
-574 VGVQRDDVGHGHKG
+574 
-588 GQTGQD
+588 
-594 LGADVCAVLLQVKQL
+594 
-609 LHWDLLRFY
+609 

>member
-46 RDAYKKKLREKNS
+46 RDAYKKKLKANNS

-66 SQSDVKDSISVAAA
+66 SQSDVKDSITAAA
-80 KMKTLLSKQEQLKSD
+80 ARMKTLLSKQEQLKSD

-110 EEAKEEEQKQYDA
+110 EEAKEEEQNQYDA

-212 MAKLEKQKDAYAQQ
+212 MAKLEQQKDAYAQQ

-269 AGARN
+269 ASGGIASDSYLKDPDCNPSQTTDVSGADIVAFAQQFVGN
-274 RTDGIGQQGFLHLG
+274 PYVWGGNSLTNGVDCSGFVHQVYAHFGISTPRYSQAFKSVGQPVSYQN
-288 HIAVLVHHAGPGGG
+288 IQAGDVVVYP
-302 AHQGPDGVEHVD
+302 
-314 HAEGE
+314 
-319 DQGDGGEPAQLH
+319 
-331 KAGEVELEQG
+331 
-341 LGGHVSNRGH
+341 GHVAIYIGNGNIVEAQSTR
-351 PAGGGQ
+351 AGITNSR
-357 GGEGGAAQYG
+357 
-367 DVPDPVDHG
+367 PVNCHTIT
-376 GDEHAQQHGGAH
+376 AIR
-388 ALAGQDDDGEQAHE
+388 
-402 GGDHGEHHLPVARL
+402 RL
-416 AHAVLNDGGGQGA
+416 V
-429 EEVPHHVERRGEA
+429 
-442 VALGIDAHVGAQTDV
+442 
-457 HQHQADGGGDAVP
+457 
-470 HAQRDRLNDLV
+470 
-481 PDVQHG
+481 
-487 QDDEHDALDKDDAQG
+487 
-502 GLKGLQIAHAGQGH
+502 
-516 KVGHHH
+516 
-522 GKEAV
+522 
-527 QAHAGGHGEGLVG
+527 
-540 QEGHTE
+540 
-546 HAHGGREAGG
+546 
-556 HEHGVPKLLPVG
+556 
-568 AETGEQ
+568 
-574 VGVQRDDVGHGHKG
+574 
-588 GQTGQD
+588 
-594 LGADVCAVLLQVKQL
+594 
-609 LHWDLLRFY
+609 

>member
-46 RDAYKKKLREKNS
+46 RDAYKKKLKAKNS
-59 DIANIKD
+59 HIANIKD
-66 SQSDVKDSISVAAA
+66 SQSDVKDSITAAA
-80 KMKTLLSKQEQLKSD
+80 ARMKTLLSKQEQLKSD

-110 EEAKEEEQKQYDA
+110 EEAKEEEQNQYDA

-212 MAKLEKQKDAYAQQ
+212 MAKLEQQKDAYAQQ

-269 AGARN
+269 ASGGIASDSYLKDPDCNPSQTTDVSGADIVAFAQQFVGN
-274 RTDGIGQQGFLHLG
+274 PYVWGGNSLTNGVDCSGFVHQVYAHFGISTPRYSQAFKSVGQPVSYQN
-288 HIAVLVHHAGPGGG
+288 IQAGDVVVYP
-302 AHQGPDGVEHVD
+302 
-314 HAEGE
+314 
-319 DQGDGGEPAQLH
+319 
-331 KAGEVELEQG
+331 
-341 LGGHVSNRGH
+341 GHVAIYIGNGNIVEAQSTR
-351 PAGGGQ
+351 AGITNSR
-357 GGEGGAAQYG
+357 
-367 DVPDPVDHG
+367 PVNCHTIT
-376 GDEHAQQHGGAH
+376 AIR
-388 ALAGQDDDGEQAHE
+388 
-402 GGDHGEHHLPVARL
+402 RL
-416 AHAVLNDGGGQGA
+416 V
-429 EEVPHHVERRGEA
+429 
-442 VALGIDAHVGAQTDV
+442 
-457 HQHQADGGGDAVP
+457 
-470 HAQRDRLNDLV
+470 
-481 PDVQHG
+481 
-487 QDDEHDALDKDDAQG
+487 
-502 GLKGLQIAHAGQGH
+502 
-516 KVGHHH
+516 
-522 GKEAV
+522 
-527 QAHAGGHGEGLVG
+527 
-540 QEGHTE
+540 
-546 HAHGGREAGG
+546 
-556 HEHGVPKLLPVG
+556 
-568 AETGEQ
+568 
-574 VGVQRDDVGHGHKG
+574 
-588 GQTGQD
+588 
-594 LGADVCAVLLQVKQL
+594 
-609 LHWDLLRFY
+609 

>member
-46 RDAYKKKLREKNS
+46 RDAYKKKLKAKNS

-66 SQSDVKDSISVAAA
+66 SQSDVKDSITAAA
-80 KMKTLLSKQEQLKSD
+80 ARMKTLLSRQEQLKSD

-110 EEAKEEEQKQYDA
+110 EEAKEEEQNQYDA

-212 MAKLEKQKDAYAQQ
+212 MAKLEQQKDAYAQQ

-269 AGARN
+269 ASGGIASDSYLKDPDCNPSQTTDVSGADIVAFAQQFVGN
-274 RTDGIGQQGFLHLG
+274 PYVWGGNSLTNGVDCSGFVHQVYAHFGISTPRYSQAFKSVGQPVSYQN
-288 HIAVLVHHAGPGGG
+288 IQAGDVVVYP
-302 AHQGPDGVEHVD
+302 
-314 HAEGE
+314 
-319 DQGDGGEPAQLH
+319 
-331 KAGEVELEQG
+331 
-341 LGGHVSNRGH
+341 GHVAIYIGNGNIVEAQSTR
-351 PAGGGQ
+351 AGITNSR
-357 GGEGGAAQYG
+357 
-367 DVPDPVDHG
+367 PVNCHTIT
-376 GDEHAQQHGGAH
+376 AIR
-388 ALAGQDDDGEQAHE
+388 
-402 GGDHGEHHLPVARL
+402 RL
-416 AHAVLNDGGGQGA
+416 V
-429 EEVPHHVERRGEA
+429 
-442 VALGIDAHVGAQTDV
+442 
-457 HQHQADGGGDAVP
+457 
-470 HAQRDRLNDLV
+470 
-481 PDVQHG
+481 
-487 QDDEHDALDKDDAQG
+487 
-502 GLKGLQIAHAGQGH
+502 
-516 KVGHHH
+516 
-522 GKEAV
+522 
-527 QAHAGGHGEGLVG
+527 
-540 QEGHTE
+540 
-546 HAHGGREAGG
+546 
-556 HEHGVPKLLPVG
+556 
-568 AETGEQ
+568 
-574 VGVQRDDVGHGHKG
+574 
-588 GQTGQD
+588 
-594 LGADVCAVLLQVKQL
+594 
-609 LHWDLLRFY
+609 

>member
-46 RDAYKKKLREKNS
+46 RDAYKKKLKAKNS

-66 SQSDVKDSISVAAA
+66 SQSDVKDSITAAA
-80 KMKTLLSKQEQLKSD
+80 ARMKTLLSKQEQLKSD

-110 EEAKEEEQKQYDA
+110 EEAKEEEQNQYDA

-212 MAKLEKQKDAYAQQ
+212 MAKLEQQKDAYAQQ

-269 AGARN
+269 ASGGIASDSYLKDPDCNPSQTTDVSGADIVAFAQQFVGN
-274 RTDGIGQQGFLHLG
+274 PYVWGGNSLTNGVDCSGFVHQVYAHFGISTPRYSQAFKSVGQPVSYQN
-288 HIAVLVHHAGPGGG
+288 IQAGDVMVYP
-302 AHQGPDGVEHVD
+302 
-314 HAEGE
+314 
-319 DQGDGGEPAQLH
+319 
-331 KAGEVELEQG
+331 
-341 LGGHVSNRGH
+341 GHVAIYIGNGNIVEAQSTR
-351 PAGGGQ
+351 AGITNSR
-357 GGEGGAAQYG
+357 
-367 DVPDPVDHG
+367 PVNCHTIT
-376 GDEHAQQHGGAH
+376 AIR
-388 ALAGQDDDGEQAHE
+388 
-402 GGDHGEHHLPVARL
+402 RL
-416 AHAVLNDGGGQGA
+416 V
-429 EEVPHHVERRGEA
+429 
-442 VALGIDAHVGAQTDV
+442 
-457 HQHQADGGGDAVP
+457 
-470 HAQRDRLNDLV
+470 
-481 PDVQHG
+481 
-487 QDDEHDALDKDDAQG
+487 
-502 GLKGLQIAHAGQGH
+502 
-516 KVGHHH
+516 
-522 GKEAV
+522 
-527 QAHAGGHGEGLVG
+527 
-540 QEGHTE
+540 
-546 HAHGGREAGG
+546 
-556 HEHGVPKLLPVG
+556 
-568 AETGEQ
+568 
-574 VGVQRDDVGHGHKG
+574 
-588 GQTGQD
+588 
-594 LGADVCAVLLQVKQL
+594 
-609 LHWDLLRFY
+609 

>member
-46 RDAYKKKLREKNS
+46 RDAYKKKLKAKNS

-66 SQSDVKDSISVAAA
+66 SQSDVKDSITVAAA

-175 NAVKKVEDWTMQLA
+175 NAVKKVEDWTVQLA

-212 MAKLEKQKDAYAQQ
+212 MAKLEQQKDAYAQQ

-269 AGARN
+269 ASGGIASDSYLKDPDCNPSQTTDVSGADIVAFAQQFVGHPYVWGGN
-274 RTDGIGQQGFLHLG
+274 SLTNGVDCSGFVHQVYAHFGISTPRYSQAFKSVGQPVSYQN
-288 HIAVLVHHAGPGGG
+288 IQAGDVVVYP
-302 AHQGPDGVEHVD
+302 
-314 HAEGE
+314 
-319 DQGDGGEPAQLH
+319 
-331 KAGEVELEQG
+331 
-341 LGGHVSNRGH
+341 GHVAIYIGNGNIVEAQSTR
-351 PAGGGQ
+351 AGITNSR
-357 GGEGGAAQYG
+357 
-367 DVPDPVDHG
+367 PVNCHTIT
-376 GDEHAQQHGGAH
+376 AIR
-388 ALAGQDDDGEQAHE
+388 
-402 GGDHGEHHLPVARL
+402 RL
-416 AHAVLNDGGGQGA
+416 V
-429 EEVPHHVERRGEA
+429 
-442 VALGIDAHVGAQTDV
+442 
-457 HQHQADGGGDAVP
+457 
-470 HAQRDRLNDLV
+470 
-481 PDVQHG
+481 
-487 QDDEHDALDKDDAQG
+487 
-502 GLKGLQIAHAGQGH
+502 
-516 KVGHHH
+516 
-522 GKEAV
+522 
-527 QAHAGGHGEGLVG
+527 
-540 QEGHTE
+540 
-546 HAHGGREAGG
+546 
-556 HEHGVPKLLPVG
+556 
-568 AETGEQ
+568 
-574 VGVQRDDVGHGHKG
+574 
-588 GQTGQD
+588 
-594 LGADVCAVLLQVKQL
+594 
-609 LHWDLLRFY
+609 

>member
-123 MKLRIQYL
+123 
-131 YENSTDNSIWSAI
+131 
-144 LESNGL
+144 
-150 SDMLNRIEYATDLYK
+150 
-165 SDRELMTSYQ
+165 RELMTSYQ

-269 AGARN
+269 ASG
-274 RTDGIGQQGFLHLG
+274 GIASDSYLKDPDCNPSQTTN
-288 HIAVLVHHAGPGGG
+288 VGG
-302 AHQGPDGVEHVD
+302 ADIVAYAQQFVGNPYVWGGNSLTNGVDCSGFVHLVYA
-314 HAEGE
+314 HFGISTPRYSQAFKSVG
-319 DQGDGGEPAQLH
+319 QPVSYQNIQAGDVVVYP
-331 KAGEVELEQG
+331 
-341 LGGHVSNRGH
+341 GHVAIYIGNGNIVEAQSTR
-351 PAGGGQ
+351 AGITNSR
-357 GGEGGAAQYG
+357 
-367 DVPDPVDHG
+367 PVNCHTIT
-376 GDEHAQQHGGAH
+376 AIR
-388 ALAGQDDDGEQAHE
+388 
-402 GGDHGEHHLPVARL
+402 RL
-416 AHAVLNDGGGQGA
+416 V
-429 EEVPHHVERRGEA
+429 
-442 VALGIDAHVGAQTDV
+442 
-457 HQHQADGGGDAVP
+457 
-470 HAQRDRLNDLV
+470 
-481 PDVQHG
+481 
-487 QDDEHDALDKDDAQG
+487 
-502 GLKGLQIAHAGQGH
+502 
-516 KVGHHH
+516 
-522 GKEAV
+522 
-527 QAHAGGHGEGLVG
+527 
-540 QEGHTE
+540 
-546 HAHGGREAGG
+546 
-556 HEHGVPKLLPVG
+556 
-568 AETGEQ
+568 
-574 VGVQRDDVGHGHKG
+574 
-588 GQTGQD
+588 
-594 LGADVCAVLLQVKQL
+594 
-609 LHWDLLRFY
+609 

>member
-243 QEAIIRAQEA
+243 QEAIIRAQERGSA
-253 AAARA
+253 C

-269 AGARN
+269 ASG
-274 RTDGIGQQGFLHLG
+274 GI
-288 HIAVLVHHAGPGGG
+288 A
-302 AHQGPDGVEHVD
+302 
-314 HAEGE
+314 
-319 DQGDGGEPAQLH
+319 
-331 KAGEVELEQG
+331 
-341 LGGHVSNRGH
+341 S
-351 PAGGGQ
+351 
-357 GGEGGAAQYG
+357 
-367 DVPDPVDHG
+367 VP
-376 GDEHAQQHGGAH
+376 
-388 ALAGQDDDGEQAHE
+388 
-402 GGDHGEHHLPVARL
+402 
-416 AHAVLNDGGGQGA
+416 
-429 EEVPHHVERRGEA
+429 
-442 VALGIDAHVGAQTDV
+442 I
-457 HQHQADGGGDAVP
+457 
-470 HAQRDRLNDLV
+470 
-481 PDVQHG
+481 
-487 QDDEHDALDKDDAQG
+487 
-502 GLKGLQIAHAGQGH
+502 
-516 KVGHHH
+516 
-522 GKEAV
+522 
-527 QAHAGGHGEGLVG
+527 
-540 QEGHTE
+540 
-546 HAHGGREAGG
+546 
-556 HEHGVPKLLPVG
+556 
-568 AETGEQ
+568 
-574 VGVQRDDVGHGHKG
+574 
-588 GQTGQD
+588 
-594 LGADVCAVLLQVKQL
+594 
-609 LHWDLLRFY
+609 

>member
-46 RDAYKKKLREKNS
+46 RDAYKKKLKAKNS

-66 SQSDVKDSISVAAA
+66 SQSDVKDSITAAA
-80 KMKTLLSKQEQLKSD
+80 ARMKTLLSKQEQLKSD

-110 EEAKEEEQKQYDA
+110 EEAKEEEQNQYDA

-212 MAKLEKQKDAYAQQ
+212 MAKLEQQKDAYAQQ

-269 AGARN
+269 ASGGIANDSYLKDPDCNPSQTTDVSGADIVAFAQQFVGN
-274 RTDGIGQQGFLHLG
+274 PYVWGGNSLTNGVDCSGFVHQVYAHFGISTPRYSQAFKSVGQPVSYQN
-288 HIAVLVHHAGPGGG
+288 IQAGDVVVYP
-302 AHQGPDGVEHVD
+302 
-314 HAEGE
+314 
-319 DQGDGGEPAQLH
+319 
-331 KAGEVELEQG
+331 
-341 LGGHVSNRGH
+341 GHVAIYIGNGNIVEAQSTR
-351 PAGGGQ
+351 AGITNSR
-357 GGEGGAAQYG
+357 
-367 DVPDPVDHG
+367 PVNCHTIT
-376 GDEHAQQHGGAH
+376 AIR
-388 ALAGQDDDGEQAHE
+388 
-402 GGDHGEHHLPVARL
+402 RL
-416 AHAVLNDGGGQGA
+416 V
-429 EEVPHHVERRGEA
+429 
-442 VALGIDAHVGAQTDV
+442 
-457 HQHQADGGGDAVP
+457 
-470 HAQRDRLNDLV
+470 
-481 PDVQHG
+481 
-487 QDDEHDALDKDDAQG
+487 
-502 GLKGLQIAHAGQGH
+502 
-516 KVGHHH
+516 
-522 GKEAV
+522 
-527 QAHAGGHGEGLVG
+527 
-540 QEGHTE
+540 
-546 HAHGGREAGG
+546 
-556 HEHGVPKLLPVG
+556 
-568 AETGEQ
+568 
-574 VGVQRDDVGHGHKG
+574 
-588 GQTGQD
+588 
-594 LGADVCAVLLQVKQL
+594 
-609 LHWDLLRFY
+609 

>member
-46 RDAYKKKLREKNS
+46 RDAYKKKLKAKNS

-66 SQSDVKDSISVAAA
+66 SQSDVKDSITAAA
-80 KMKTLLSKQEQLKSD
+80 ARMKTLLSKQEQLKSD

-110 EEAKEEEQKQYDA
+110 EEAKEEEQNQYDA

-258 NANTYDGGGTG
+258 NANTYDGTG
-269 AGARN
+269 ASGGIASDSYLKDPDCNPSQTTDVSGADIVAFAQQFVGN
-274 RTDGIGQQGFLHLG
+274 PYVWGGNSLTNGVDCSGFVHQVYAHFGISTPRYSQAFKSVGQPVSYQN
-288 HIAVLVHHAGPGGG
+288 IQAGDVVVYP
-302 AHQGPDGVEHVD
+302 
-314 HAEGE
+314 
-319 DQGDGGEPAQLH
+319 
-331 KAGEVELEQG
+331 
-341 LGGHVSNRGH
+341 GHVAIYIGNGNIVEAQSTR
-351 PAGGGQ
+351 AGITNSR
-357 GGEGGAAQYG
+357 
-367 DVPDPVDHG
+367 PVNCHTIT
-376 GDEHAQQHGGAH
+376 AIR
-388 ALAGQDDDGEQAHE
+388 
-402 GGDHGEHHLPVARL
+402 RL
-416 AHAVLNDGGGQGA
+416 V
-429 EEVPHHVERRGEA
+429 
-442 VALGIDAHVGAQTDV
+442 
-457 HQHQADGGGDAVP
+457 
-470 HAQRDRLNDLV
+470 
-481 PDVQHG
+481 
-487 QDDEHDALDKDDAQG
+487 
-502 GLKGLQIAHAGQGH
+502 
-516 KVGHHH
+516 
-522 GKEAV
+522 
-527 QAHAGGHGEGLVG
+527 
-540 QEGHTE
+540 
-546 HAHGGREAGG
+546 
-556 HEHGVPKLLPVG
+556 
-568 AETGEQ
+568 
-574 VGVQRDDVGHGHKG
+574 
-588 GQTGQD
+588 
-594 LGADVCAVLLQVKQL
+594 
-609 LHWDLLRFY
+609 

>member
-46 RDAYKKKLREKNS
+46 RDAYKKKLKAKNS

-66 SQSDVKDSISVAAA
+66 SQSDVKDSITAAA
-80 KMKTLLSKQEQLKSD
+80 ARMKTLLSKQEQLKSD

-110 EEAKEEEQKQYDA
+110 EEAKEEEQNQYDA

-212 MAKLEKQKDAYAQQ
+212 MAKLEQQKDAYAQQ

-243 QEAIIRAQEA
+243 REAIIRAQEA

-269 AGARN
+269 ASGGIASDSYLKDPDCNPSQTTDVSGADIVAFAQQFVGN
-274 RTDGIGQQGFLHLG
+274 PYVWGGNSLTNGVDCSGFVHQVYAHFGISTPRYSQAFKSVGQPVSYQN
-288 HIAVLVHHAGPGGG
+288 IQAGDVVVYP
-302 AHQGPDGVEHVD
+302 
-314 HAEGE
+314 
-319 DQGDGGEPAQLH
+319 
-331 KAGEVELEQG
+331 
-341 LGGHVSNRGH
+341 GHVAIYIGNGNIVEAQSTR
-351 PAGGGQ
+351 AGITNSR
-357 GGEGGAAQYG
+357 
-367 DVPDPVDHG
+367 PVNCHTIT
-376 GDEHAQQHGGAH
+376 AIR
-388 ALAGQDDDGEQAHE
+388 
-402 GGDHGEHHLPVARL
+402 RL
-416 AHAVLNDGGGQGA
+416 V
-429 EEVPHHVERRGEA
+429 
-442 VALGIDAHVGAQTDV
+442 
-457 HQHQADGGGDAVP
+457 
-470 HAQRDRLNDLV
+470 
-481 PDVQHG
+481 
-487 QDDEHDALDKDDAQG
+487 
-502 GLKGLQIAHAGQGH
+502 
-516 KVGHHH
+516 
-522 GKEAV
+522 
-527 QAHAGGHGEGLVG
+527 
-540 QEGHTE
+540 
-546 HAHGGREAGG
+546 
-556 HEHGVPKLLPVG
+556 
-568 AETGEQ
+568 
-574 VGVQRDDVGHGHKG
+574 
-588 GQTGQD
+588 
-594 LGADVCAVLLQVKQL
+594 
-609 LHWDLLRFY
+609 

>member
-46 RDAYKKKLREKNS
+46 RDAYKKKLKAKNS

-66 SQSDVKDSISVAAA
+66 SQSDVKDSITAAA
-80 KMKTLLSKQEQLKSD
+80 ARMKTLLSKQEQLKSD

-110 EEAKEEEQKQYDA
+110 EEAKEEEQNQYDA

-212 MAKLEKQKDAYAQQ
+212 MAKLEQQKDAYAQQ

-269 AGARN
+269 ASGGIASDSYLKDPDCNPSQTTDVSGADIVAFAQQFVGN
-274 RTDGIGQQGFLHLG
+274 PYVWGGNSLTNGVDCSGFVHQVYAHFGISTPRYSQAFKSVGQPASYQN
-288 HIAVLVHHAGPGGG
+288 IQAGDVVVYP
-302 AHQGPDGVEHVD
+302 
-314 HAEGE
+314 
-319 DQGDGGEPAQLH
+319 
-331 KAGEVELEQG
+331 
-341 LGGHVSNRGH
+341 GHVAIYIGNGNIVEAQSTR
-351 PAGGGQ
+351 AGITNSR
-357 GGEGGAAQYG
+357 
-367 DVPDPVDHG
+367 PVNCHTIT
-376 GDEHAQQHGGAH
+376 AIR
-388 ALAGQDDDGEQAHE
+388 
-402 GGDHGEHHLPVARL
+402 RL
-416 AHAVLNDGGGQGA
+416 V
-429 EEVPHHVERRGEA
+429 
-442 VALGIDAHVGAQTDV
+442 
-457 HQHQADGGGDAVP
+457 
-470 HAQRDRLNDLV
+470 
-481 PDVQHG
+481 
-487 QDDEHDALDKDDAQG
+487 
-502 GLKGLQIAHAGQGH
+502 
-516 KVGHHH
+516 
-522 GKEAV
+522 
-527 QAHAGGHGEGLVG
+527 
-540 QEGHTE
+540 
-546 HAHGGREAGG
+546 
-556 HEHGVPKLLPVG
+556 
-568 AETGEQ
+568 
-574 VGVQRDDVGHGHKG
+574 
-588 GQTGQD
+588 
-594 LGADVCAVLLQVKQL
+594 
-609 LHWDLLRFY
+609 

>member
-20 FVLAGSLTAGACA
+20 FVLAGSLTAGACE

-46 RDAYKKKLREKNS
+46 RDAYKKKLKAKNS

-66 SQSDVKDSISVAAA
+66 SQSDVKDSITAAA
-80 KMKTLLSKQEQLKSD
+80 ARMKTLLSKQEQLKSD

-110 EEAKEEEQKQYDA
+110 EEAKEEEQNQYDA

-212 MAKLEKQKDAYAQQ
+212 MAKLEQQKDAYAQQ

-269 AGARN
+269 ASGGIASDSYLKDPDCNPSQTTDVSGADIVAFAQQFVGN
-274 RTDGIGQQGFLHLG
+274 PYVWGGNSLTNGVDCSGFVHQVYAHFGISTPRYSQAFKSVGQPVSYQN
-288 HIAVLVHHAGPGGG
+288 IQAGDVVVYP
-302 AHQGPDGVEHVD
+302 
-314 HAEGE
+314 
-319 DQGDGGEPAQLH
+319 
-331 KAGEVELEQG
+331 
-341 LGGHVSNRGH
+341 GHVAIYIGNGNIVEAQSTR
-351 PAGGGQ
+351 AGITNSR
-357 GGEGGAAQYG
+357 
-367 DVPDPVDHG
+367 PVNCHTIT
-376 GDEHAQQHGGAH
+376 AIR
-388 ALAGQDDDGEQAHE
+388 
-402 GGDHGEHHLPVARL
+402 RL
-416 AHAVLNDGGGQGA
+416 V
-429 EEVPHHVERRGEA
+429 
-442 VALGIDAHVGAQTDV
+442 
-457 HQHQADGGGDAVP
+457 
-470 HAQRDRLNDLV
+470 
-481 PDVQHG
+481 
-487 QDDEHDALDKDDAQG
+487 
-502 GLKGLQIAHAGQGH
+502 
-516 KVGHHH
+516 
-522 GKEAV
+522 
-527 QAHAGGHGEGLVG
+527 
-540 QEGHTE
+540 
-546 HAHGGREAGG
+546 
-556 HEHGVPKLLPVG
+556 
-568 AETGEQ
+568 
-574 VGVQRDDVGHGHKG
+574 
-588 GQTGQD
+588 
-594 LGADVCAVLLQVKQL
+594 
-609 LHWDLLRFY
+609 

>member
-46 RDAYKKKLREKNS
+46 RDAYKKKLKAKNS

-66 SQSDVKDSISVAAA
+66 SQSDVKDSITAAA
-80 KMKTLLSKQEQLKSD
+80 ARMKTLLSKQEQLKSD

-110 EEAKEEEQKQYDA
+110 EEAKEEEQNQYDA
-123 MKLRIQYL
+123 MKLRIRYL

-212 MAKLEKQKDAYAQQ
+212 MAKLEQQKDAYAQQ

-269 AGARN
+269 ASGGIASDSYLKDPDCNPSQTTDVSGADIVAFAQQFVGN
-274 RTDGIGQQGFLHLG
+274 PYVWGGNSLTNGVDCSGFVHQVYAHFGISTPRYSQAFKSVGQPVSYQN
-288 HIAVLVHHAGPGGG
+288 IQAGDVVVYP
-302 AHQGPDGVEHVD
+302 
-314 HAEGE
+314 
-319 DQGDGGEPAQLH
+319 
-331 KAGEVELEQG
+331 
-341 LGGHVSNRGH
+341 GHVAIYIGNGNIVEAQSTR
-351 PAGGGQ
+351 AGITNSR
-357 GGEGGAAQYG
+357 
-367 DVPDPVDHG
+367 PVNCHTIT
-376 GDEHAQQHGGAH
+376 AIR
-388 ALAGQDDDGEQAHE
+388 
-402 GGDHGEHHLPVARL
+402 RL
-416 AHAVLNDGGGQGA
+416 V
-429 EEVPHHVERRGEA
+429 
-442 VALGIDAHVGAQTDV
+442 
-457 HQHQADGGGDAVP
+457 
-470 HAQRDRLNDLV
+470 
-481 PDVQHG
+481 
-487 QDDEHDALDKDDAQG
+487 
-502 GLKGLQIAHAGQGH
+502 
-516 KVGHHH
+516 
-522 GKEAV
+522 
-527 QAHAGGHGEGLVG
+527 
-540 QEGHTE
+540 
-546 HAHGGREAGG
+546 
-556 HEHGVPKLLPVG
+556 
-568 AETGEQ
+568 
-574 VGVQRDDVGHGHKG
+574 
-588 GQTGQD
+588 
-594 LGADVCAVLLQVKQL
+594 
-609 LHWDLLRFY
+609 

>member
-46 RDAYKKKLREKNS
+46 RDAYKKKLKAKNS

-66 SQSDVKDSISVAAA
+66 SQSDVKDSITVAAA
-80 KMKTLLSKQEQLKSD
+80 KMKTLLSKQEQLKSG

-110 EEAKEEEQKQYDA
+110 EEAKEEEQNQYDA

-212 MAKLEKQKDAYAQQ
+212 MAKLEQQKDAYAQQ

-269 AGARN
+269 ASGGIASDSYLKDPDCNPSQTTDVSGADIVAFAQQFVGN
-274 RTDGIGQQGFLHLG
+274 PYVWGGNSLTNGVDCSGFVHQVYAHFGISTPRYSQAFKSVGQPVSYQN
-288 HIAVLVHHAGPGGG
+288 IQAGDVVVYP
-302 AHQGPDGVEHVD
+302 
-314 HAEGE
+314 
-319 DQGDGGEPAQLH
+319 
-331 KAGEVELEQG
+331 
-341 LGGHVSNRGH
+341 GHVAIYIGNGNIVEAQSTR
-351 PAGGGQ
+351 AGITNSR
-357 GGEGGAAQYG
+357 
-367 DVPDPVDHG
+367 PVNCHTIT
-376 GDEHAQQHGGAH
+376 AIR
-388 ALAGQDDDGEQAHE
+388 
-402 GGDHGEHHLPVARL
+402 RL
-416 AHAVLNDGGGQGA
+416 V
-429 EEVPHHVERRGEA
+429 
-442 VALGIDAHVGAQTDV
+442 
-457 HQHQADGGGDAVP
+457 
-470 HAQRDRLNDLV
+470 
-481 PDVQHG
+481 
-487 QDDEHDALDKDDAQG
+487 
-502 GLKGLQIAHAGQGH
+502 
-516 KVGHHH
+516 
-522 GKEAV
+522 
-527 QAHAGGHGEGLVG
+527 
-540 QEGHTE
+540 
-546 HAHGGREAGG
+546 
-556 HEHGVPKLLPVG
+556 
-568 AETGEQ
+568 
-574 VGVQRDDVGHGHKG
+574 
-588 GQTGQD
+588 
-594 LGADVCAVLLQVKQL
+594 
-609 LHWDLLRFY
+609 

>member
-46 RDAYKKKLREKNS
+46 RDAYKKKLKAKNS

-66 SQSDVKDSISVAAA
+66 SQSDVKDSITAAA
-80 KMKTLLSKQEQLKSD
+80 ARMKTLLSKQEQLKSD

-110 EEAKEEEQKQYDA
+110 EEAKEEEQNQYDA

-212 MAKLEKQKDAYAQQ
+212 MAKLEQQKDAYAQQ

-269 AGARN
+269 ASGGIASDSYLKDSDCNPSQTTDVSGADIVAFAQQFVGN
-274 RTDGIGQQGFLHLG
+274 PYVWGGNSLTNGVDCSGFVHQVYAHFGISTPRYSQAFKSVGQPVSYQN
-288 HIAVLVHHAGPGGG
+288 IQAGDVVVYP
-302 AHQGPDGVEHVD
+302 
-314 HAEGE
+314 
-319 DQGDGGEPAQLH
+319 
-331 KAGEVELEQG
+331 
-341 LGGHVSNRGH
+341 GHVAIYIGNGNIVEAQSTR
-351 PAGGGQ
+351 AGITNSR
-357 GGEGGAAQYG
+357 
-367 DVPDPVDHG
+367 PVNCHTIT
-376 GDEHAQQHGGAH
+376 AIR
-388 ALAGQDDDGEQAHE
+388 
-402 GGDHGEHHLPVARL
+402 RL
-416 AHAVLNDGGGQGA
+416 V
-429 EEVPHHVERRGEA
+429 
-442 VALGIDAHVGAQTDV
+442 
-457 HQHQADGGGDAVP
+457 
-470 HAQRDRLNDLV
+470 
-481 PDVQHG
+481 
-487 QDDEHDALDKDDAQG
+487 
-502 GLKGLQIAHAGQGH
+502 
-516 KVGHHH
+516 
-522 GKEAV
+522 
-527 QAHAGGHGEGLVG
+527 
-540 QEGHTE
+540 
-546 HAHGGREAGG
+546 
-556 HEHGVPKLLPVG
+556 
-568 AETGEQ
+568 
-574 VGVQRDDVGHGHKG
+574 
-588 GQTGQD
+588 
-594 LGADVCAVLLQVKQL
+594 
-609 LHWDLLRFY
+609 

>member
-1 MHKKIHVKTKNK
+1 MHKKIHVKTKSK

-46 RDAYKKKLREKNS
+46 RDAYKKKLKAKNS

-66 SQSDVKDSISVAAA
+66 SQSDVKDSITAAA
-80 KMKTLLSKQEQLKSD
+80 ARMKTLLSKQEQLKSD

-110 EEAKEEEQKQYDA
+110 EEAKEEEQNQYDA

-212 MAKLEKQKDAYAQQ
+212 MAKLEQQKDAYAQQ

-269 AGARN
+269 ASGGIASDSYLKDPDCNPSQTTDVSGADIVAFAQQFVGN
-274 RTDGIGQQGFLHLG
+274 PYVWGGNSLTNGVDCSGFVHQVYAHFGISTPRYSQAFKSVGQPVSYQN
-288 HIAVLVHHAGPGGG
+288 IQAGDVVVYP
-302 AHQGPDGVEHVD
+302 
-314 HAEGE
+314 
-319 DQGDGGEPAQLH
+319 
-331 KAGEVELEQG
+331 
-341 LGGHVSNRGH
+341 GHVAIYIGNGNIVEAQSTR
-351 PAGGGQ
+351 AGITNSR
-357 GGEGGAAQYG
+357 
-367 DVPDPVDHG
+367 PVNCHTIT
-376 GDEHAQQHGGAH
+376 AIR
-388 ALAGQDDDGEQAHE
+388 
-402 GGDHGEHHLPVARL
+402 RL
-416 AHAVLNDGGGQGA
+416 V
-429 EEVPHHVERRGEA
+429 
-442 VALGIDAHVGAQTDV
+442 
-457 HQHQADGGGDAVP
+457 
-470 HAQRDRLNDLV
+470 
-481 PDVQHG
+481 
-487 QDDEHDALDKDDAQG
+487 
-502 GLKGLQIAHAGQGH
+502 
-516 KVGHHH
+516 
-522 GKEAV
+522 
-527 QAHAGGHGEGLVG
+527 
-540 QEGHTE
+540 
-546 HAHGGREAGG
+546 
-556 HEHGVPKLLPVG
+556 
-568 AETGEQ
+568 
-574 VGVQRDDVGHGHKG
+574 
-588 GQTGQD
+588 
-594 LGADVCAVLLQVKQL
+594 
-609 LHWDLLRFY
+609 

>member
-46 RDAYKKKLREKNS
+46 RDAYKKKLKAKNS

-66 SQSDVKDSISVAAA
+66 SQSDVKDSITAAA
-80 KMKTLLSKQEQLKSD
+80 ARMKTLLSKQEQLKSD

-110 EEAKEEEQKQYDA
+110 EEAKEEEQNQYDA

-212 MAKLEKQKDAYAQQ
+212 MAKLEQQKDAYAQQ

-269 AGARN
+269 ASGGIASDSYLKDPDCNPSQTTDVSGADIVAFAQQFVGN
-274 RTDGIGQQGFLHLG
+274 PYVWGGNSLTNGVDCSGFVHLVYAHFGIGTPRYSQAFKSVGQPVSYQN
-288 HIAVLVHHAGPGGG
+288 IQAGDVVVYP
-302 AHQGPDGVEHVD
+302 
-314 HAEGE
+314 
-319 DQGDGGEPAQLH
+319 
-331 KAGEVELEQG
+331 
-341 LGGHVSNRGH
+341 GHVAIYIGNGNIVEAQSTR
-351 PAGGGQ
+351 AGITNSR
-357 GGEGGAAQYG
+357 
-367 DVPDPVDHG
+367 PVNCHTIT
-376 GDEHAQQHGGAH
+376 AIR
-388 ALAGQDDDGEQAHE
+388 
-402 GGDHGEHHLPVARL
+402 RL
-416 AHAVLNDGGGQGA
+416 V
-429 EEVPHHVERRGEA
+429 
-442 VALGIDAHVGAQTDV
+442 
-457 HQHQADGGGDAVP
+457 
-470 HAQRDRLNDLV
+470 
-481 PDVQHG
+481 
-487 QDDEHDALDKDDAQG
+487 
-502 GLKGLQIAHAGQGH
+502 
-516 KVGHHH
+516 
-522 GKEAV
+522 
-527 QAHAGGHGEGLVG
+527 
-540 QEGHTE
+540 
-546 HAHGGREAGG
+546 
-556 HEHGVPKLLPVG
+556 
-568 AETGEQ
+568 
-574 VGVQRDDVGHGHKG
+574 
-588 GQTGQD
+588 
-594 LGADVCAVLLQVKQL
+594 
-609 LHWDLLRFY
+609 